1 MALIQEIK
9 VPLLSVNDTSLTI
22 VDILVT
28 NGNKVK
34 VGDLLMIFETSK
46 TTYEIHSEAEGYIK
60 ILSEKDKDYD
70 VNTVVAAIYSTKD
83 ETAIILNPDLVDILQ
98 HKSDGFNK
106 DNSNIETNQFS
117 GSARFSE
124 SALQLMDEL
133 KADTSLFEGWDLV
146 SKEDVEVVILKKRKE
161 KKSTFLTKSIT
172 NETKEKLPENVYS
185 QDLTSNKKREIE
197 YLSAVQGTGL
207 ISTVYINI
215 DTTNIFGFINPQM
228 KFLKNS
234 LLPVTIYECSKLLQK
249 YKILNGFF
257 DDNKVYYYNEI
268 NAGFAIDI
276 DNGLKVVK
284 IKSSDQI
291 NLQELEEQI
300 FSLSEKY
307 LENKLSVEDLTGITF
322 TITDL
327 SGEGI
332 NFFKPLVNKYN
343 SAILGIS
350 STDSKTKNQVL
361 SLTFDH
367 RVTEGKLA
375 SAFLKELKQRLES
388 YASKDINNTR
398 PDISCYKCFKTLE
411 EDLSGIGFV
420 TCITSQGRDGY
431 ICSSCW
437 NGH

>member
-22 VDILVT
+22 VDILVS
-28 NGNKVK
+28 NGMEVK

-46 TTYEIHSEAEGYIK
+46 TTYDLHSEFEGFIK
-60 ILSEKDKDYD
+60 ILSEKDKDYN
-70 VNTVVAAIYSTKD
+70 VNTVVATIYSTLE
-83 ETAIILNPDLVDILQ
+83 ETAIILNPQALAKTPNKPEDNFKENTINI
-98 HKSDGFNK
+98 KS
-106 DNSNIETNQFS
+106 EFS
-117 GSARFSE
+117 GMTRFSE
-124 SALQLMDEL
+124 AALILMDEL
-133 KADTSLFEGWDLV
+133 KADTSLFEGWDMV
-146 SKEDVEVVILKKRKE
+146 SKEDVESVILHKTKDNKL
-161 KKSTFLTKSIT
+161 TFISKPRANDTKDI
-172 NETKEKLPENVYS
+172 LPENVYS
-185 QDLTSNKKREIE
+185 QPLSNNKKREIE

-215 DTTNIFGFINPQM
+215 DTTNIFGFVNRQM

-234 LLPVTIYECSKLLQK
+234 LLPVIIYESSRLLQK
-249 YKILNGFF
+249 YKLLNGFF

-284 IKSSDQI
+284 IKCSDQI
-291 NLQELEEQI
+291 KLQEVEEQI
-300 FSLSEKY
+300 FTLSEKY

-350 STDSKTKNQVL
+350 SIDNKTKIQIL

-375 SAFLKELKQRLES
+375 SSFLKELKQRLES
-388 YASKDINNTR
+388 YASTDNNNIR
-398 PDISCYKCFKTLE
+398 PDINCYRCFKTIE
-411 EDLSGIGFV
+411 EDLSGLGLV
-420 TCITSQGRDGY
+420 NCITPQGKEGY

>member
-83 ETAIILNPDLVDILQ
+83 ETAIILNPDLVDKLQ

-117 GSARFSE
+117 GSTRFSE

-133 KADTSLFEGWDLV
+133 KADTSLFEGWDMV

-161 KKSTFLTKSIT
+161 KKSTLLTKSIT

-234 LLPVTIYECSKLLQK
+234 LLPVIIYECSKLLQK
-249 YKILNGFF
+249 YKVLNCFF

-350 STDSKTKNQVL
+350 SIDRKTKNQVL